1 MKLDLKAIEERCEK
15 AEQDTMHTMRLLA
28 FHQKDIAALLAFA
41 KDAKEVLEQISDL
54 KNPTKLKYIC
64 WPKSEYMTIAREV
77 LQRWFGEEGE
87 K

>member
-1 MKLDLKAIEERCEK
+1 MKLDLENIS
-15 AEQDTMHTMRLLA
+15 DT
-28 FHQKDIAALLAFA
+28 DIPDLLAFA

-54 KNPTKLKYIC
+54 KNPTKLEYIC